1 MSTDY
6 MLNVVT
12 VLTNCDHTVADF
24 VKKKLRCGYL
34 LRSGLEFI
42 SPEHDMAL
50 FQEGIIFTG
59 ARRNLQRSH
68 QQHR

>member
-6 MLNVVT
+6 ILNVVT

-24 VKKKLRCGYL
+24 VKKLRCGCL
-34 LRSGLEFI
+34 LRSGLEFV
-42 SPEHDMAL
+42 SPGHDIAL